1 MTSLSIVYLSLKD
14 EKKKMI
20 LYKWKFVDISDLITL
35 FINNYTIQNI
45 KIDIGWLARIQT
57 VWIWLIAMNIS
68 WKK

>member
-57 VWIWLIAMNIS
+57 VWIGLIAMNIS